1 MMAKTNSI
9 REKSWYK
16 WLVCITSTFIMF
28 SSIGLTVSAFAIYL
42 PFIQE
47 QNGFSATQTNMLLT
61 FRTILQLLGVLS
73 ISKFYKIFSY
83 RVGAAIAMLV
93 LFSGFALYGFAG
105 SYPVYVIAAM
115 LCGLGC
121 GLSGTVGSLIITEWF
136 TENRATAIGIC
147 SAGSGIASIVM
158 PIAVTQLV
166 TNFSLRTSFVAEACF
181 VLLVGLAA
189 LIIVRRGPNAVQST
203 PKTEDSVAEK
213 KKEKNFRIPMQH
225 VVMMIA
231 GLFLVG
237 FAITGIT
244 GAMSQLL
251 REDFSAETTSLLV
264 TIFGITLFVGKIV
277 YGRLA
282 DKIGLV
288 KTNLISYICLTVGT
302 LGMFLAHESIIF
314 VAIWIA
320 FMGFGCPL
328 ATVAM
333 PLLANEASTPGR
345 YVHTLKIC
353 SLFTSGG
360 GLVVSYVTGA
370 LTDLTHS
377 YAAVFLVLAATAAA
391 SAVLVELIAKKML
404 KAGK

>member
-1 MMAKTNSI
+1 MGKQETI
-9 REKSWYK
+9 RSKSWYK
-16 WLVCITSTFIMF
+16 WVVCITATFIMF
-28 SSIGLTVSAFAIYL
+28 CSIGLTVSSFAIYL
-42 PFIQE
+42 PFVQA
-47 QNGFSATQTNMLLT
+47 QNGFSATQTNMLLS

-73 ISKFYKIFSY
+73 ISKFYKVFSY
-83 RVGAAIAMLV
+83 RIGAAIAMVV
-93 LFSGFALYGFAG
+93 LFCGFALYGFAS
-105 SYPVYVIAAM
+105 SYPMYVAAAM

-158 PIAVTQLV
+158 PIVVTQLV
-166 TNFSLRTSFVAEACF
+166 TNFSLRASFVIEACF
-181 VLLVGLAA
+181 VLLVGFAV
-189 LIIVRRGPNAVQST
+189 LIVISRGPNAVAKAS
-203 PKTEDSVAEK
+203 PEANKVATKK
-213 KKEKNFRIPMQH
+213 KKEKNFRISIQL

-251 REDFSAETTSLLV
+251 REDFSAGTTSLLV

-277 YGRLA
+277 YGRLV
-282 DKIGLV
+282 DKIGLI
-288 KTNLISYICLTVGT
+288 KTNLISYICLFVGT
-302 LGMFLAHESIIF
+302 LGMFLLHEN
-314 VAIWIA
+314 VVYLVVWIA
-320 FMGFGCPL
+320 CMGFGCPL

-333 PLLANEASTPGR
+333 PLLASDSATPGR
-345 YVHTLKIC
+345 YVNTLKIC

-360 GLVVSYVTGA
+360 GLIVSYVTGA

-377 YAAVFLVLAATAAA
+377 YAAVFLVLAIAAVA
-391 SAVLVELIAKKML
+391 SALLVEVAAKKIP
-404 KAGK
+404 KAA